1 MRANKVIEELKEK
14 AEYAEQKAAEYEEK
28 GDTARMDIWDAKAR
42 TYRNS
47 IKIVIKNQSKV
58 EGITDK
64 EIIENLDNA
73 WMALTKQYK
82 SHPDEG
88 TRHSMNILAKIIGKI
103 KNKAEQSQKTRQ
115 ITMEEWLILLQKN

>member
-1 MRANKVIEELKEK
+1 MEQLKEK

-28 GDTARMDIWDAKAR
+28 GDTARMDIWNAKAR

-47 IKIVIKNQSKV
+47 IEIIIKNQSKV

-64 EIIENLDNA
+64 EIIESLDNA

-103 KNKAEQSQKTRQ
+103 KSGAEQSHKTRQ
-115 ITMEEWLILLQKN
+115 ITIEEWLTLLQRN